1 MSAIISRGSKRFIS
15 IRWKLVITYL
25 ILILAILLLVFAFIY
40 RTMVDQ
46 GIEEKQENLLT
57 QTNIFAN
64 QLVPFY
70 EGLDNVNTR
79 DYAEGMIKDFSLE
92 IASRV
97 ILIDEAGMVMIDAH
111 EDLEGIDFS
120 HIKEVQ
126 EALSFDNSAKLYQSE
141 DSGYLMYVA
150 VPVVSGGDGH
160 GVLFVSS
167 DANDLYQRIHLL
179 FARLGYLAIVAVAVA
194 GILSYIF
201 AKFLADPISHL
212 TESVKAITL
221 GKHNISVSVA
231 GNDELSNLGAA
242 FNLMARR
249 LDQVD
254 QTRKRFVSNVSHE
267 LRTPLASMKIL
278 SESLLGQEHWEEEI
292 YREFMTDIS
301 GEVDRLDQ
309 IIESLLYLS
318 EIEKEELELDY
329 SVTYVNYLIERVMK
343 TLRPLADKKQQQ
355 LTFENAK
362 RIQIELD
369 QAKIQQ
375 ALINIIGNA
384 IKYTPEGGRI
394 TVSLYEEREHIR
406 IDVADTG
413 LGIPEKDLE
422 FIFDRFYR
430 IDEARNRKT
439 GGTGLGLSISDQ
451 IVKLHQGEIRVISE
465 IGRGSVFSILLPA
478 NKLFGGQ

>member
-1 MSAIISRGSKRFIS
+1 VSAIISRGSKRFIS

-25 ILILAILLLVFAFIY
+25 ILILATLLLVFGFIY

-64 QLVPFY
+64 QLVPLY

-79 DYAEGMIKDFSLE
+79 DYAEGLIKDFSLE

-97 ILIDEAGMVMIDAH
+97 MLIDEAGIVMIDAH
-111 EDLEGIDFS
+111 EDLEGIDLS
-120 HIKEVQ
+120 HVAEVQ
-126 EALSFDNSAKLYQSE
+126 GALSFDNRAKMYRSDE
-141 DSGYLMYVA
+141 SGYLMYVA
-150 VPVVSGGDGH
+150 VPVISSGTGH

-167 DANDLYQRIHLL
+167 DANDLYERIRLL
-179 FARLGYLAIVAVAVA
+179 FARLGYLAVVAVGVA

-221 GKHNISVSVA
+221 GQHDISVSVD

-278 SESLLGQEHWEEEI
+278 SESLLGQSHWEEDI
-292 YREFMTDIS
+292 YREFMQDIS

-329 SVTYVNYLIERVMK
+329 SVTYVNYLIERVIK
-343 TLRPLADKKQQQ
+343 TLRPLAEKKNQQ
-355 LTFENAK
+355 LTFGQAK

-384 IKYTPEGGRI
+384 IKYTPEGGQI
-394 TVSLYEEREHIR
+394 SVQLYEEKDRIR

-451 IVKLHQGEIRVISE
+451 IVKLHQGEIRVKSE
-465 IGRGSVFSILLPA
+465 VGKGSVFSILLPA